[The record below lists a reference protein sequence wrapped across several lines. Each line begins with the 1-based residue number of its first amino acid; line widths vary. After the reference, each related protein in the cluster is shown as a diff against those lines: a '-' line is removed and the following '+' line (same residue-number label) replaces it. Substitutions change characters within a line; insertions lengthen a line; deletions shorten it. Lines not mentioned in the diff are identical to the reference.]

1 MKTKITLLT
10 WMAVNNDPNALES
23 LLKKLSLKYDVEKV
37 VYLYQ
42 KEYTEKLEKVLPLS
56 SAINPIEVNVKNP
69 TAHKE
74 IYEIIKREILPM
86 VNDEPNLFINVSSGT
101 PAMHSVWLILYAGG
115 VFPKG
120 TRLISSQINRNT
132 GATAC
137 DNVDFPIDTY
147 LSELRRYE
155 RENPKEAIYKPEYV
169 KSEARKKALEQ
180 IRVYASIQGVPML
193 LLGERGIGKS
203 RLVESIVSKIKKKD
217 VVSVA
222 CGTLDSNL
230 AESAMFGHKKGS
242 FTGATADKKGYFGE
256 ADGKILFLDE
266 IQDLPK
272 GVQRKLLRT
281 LQDKKHRYR
290 IVGDDK
296 ESTADVELVCA
307 SNLTDSEL
315 RKKLD
320 PDFYDRISF
329 YRVVIPPLR
338 ECREDIETDWNEVW
352 KTVRLDS
359 SPKEAPMDK
368 YLEKY
373 FRTSRLS
380 GNFRTLQSIAYQ
392 FIAWNGKK
400 TIEEILKDLPADD
413 SPNGTFDI
421 GEFSEFQ
428 NLNWKEATK
437 LFQQK
442 LAKYSCD
449 KYGTQEAAAQKLDC
463 TSKTLQNALKS

>member
-23 LLKKLSLKYDVEKV
+23 LLKKLGQKYDVEKV
-37 VYLYQ
+37 IYLYQ
-42 KEYTEKLEKVLPLS
+42 KEYAEKLEKVKPLS
-56 SAINPIEVNVKNP
+56 SAINPVEVNVKNP

-115 VFPKG
+115 AFPDG
-120 TRLISSQINRNT
+120 TRLVSSQINRKT
-132 GATAC
+132 GGTTC

-155 RENPKEAIYKPEYV
+155 KENPKDAIYKPESV

-203 RLVESIVSKIKKKD
+203 RLVESVVSKIKKKE

-290 IVGDDK
+290 ILGDDK

-315 RKKLD
+315 RK
-320 PDFYDRISF
+320 
-329 YRVVIPPLR
+329 
-338 ECREDIETDWNEVW
+338 
-352 KTVRLDS
+352 
-359 SPKEAPMDK
+359 
-368 YLEKY
+368 
-373 FRTSRLS
+373 
-380 GNFRTLQSIAYQ
+380 
-392 FIAWNGKK
+392 
-400 TIEEILKDLPADD
+400 
-413 SPNGTFDI
+413 
-421 GEFSEFQ
+421 
-428 NLNWKEATK
+428 
-437 LFQQK
+437 
-442 LAKYSCD
+442 
-449 KYGTQEAAAQKLDC
+449 
-463 TSKTLQNALKS
+463 